1 MATLVEEFLKSEGIN
16 LNPLEQV
23 LEEARIAE
31 LQQERDPEVPATLET
46 AQGRVLGK
54 IEQQLLDGETVRFP
68 GGDYQKLEYDESM
81 GESKEYWA
89 NLGAQEYVRQLEEQ
103 TGFGGTFAYY
113 AMEPILG
120 LAEALENVGL
130 FDINLDEE
138 KAQFFKDSAEVAS
151 ADNPVL
157 GTMAMLGGSGL
168 AFGGAALTRLGT
180 LGARG
185 VAALGGGK
193 TAQLAASGTIAGGA
207 YGALVPEL
215 EQGTNRAV
223 NIGLGAL
230 GGGVALPAIRG
241 INIAMRQAA
250 ARKAEREAA
259 GLSAMDQTVQPA
271 PAEPKTKVGKAMQA
285 TGEGLDYILGTI
297 HTRIATL
304 SQPIANKLRRFEFD
318 SKEMTTKLYKESAPL
333 VEGFLKIG
341 GKSKDDLSMALFN
354 RRFDIAENIIRKEA
368 PDLLPEF
375 RKVQAKIDDV
385 KTQLIKAGYD
395 LEDAPQGYWPRLVK
409 DYRGLMDKLGST
421 ERSQVGKALQEQAAK
436 ENVSVEQLDPLVR
449 SAVINNVLTTPIQ
462 GKVSI
467 KASSYGKGRKI
478 EDVTEELLPYYATP
492 EESLEFFYRSASH
505 NLAKAKFFGKMDDPA
520 SMANSVGRLIDEERA
535 SGRLSEKQIET
546 LSGMLQSRFI
556 QGERSPN
563 KFFKAVREV
572 GYATTIANPLSAL
585 VQLGDTASAAIM
597 QGLRNTIASMLGRKT
612 IKLDDI
618 GMQDRIVQELEDTSG
633 MLNKLFRW
641 SGFKA
646 IDKFGKETYLNAA
659 YRKSVAMT
667 KTEAGRNAFRKKY
680 GKIYGDE
687 IEGLM
692 EDLQSGNVSD
702 NVKFH
707 MFNELSDVQPI
718 SLSEVP
724 QGYLDNPNGG
734 RVAYMLKTFTLKQYD
749 LIRKNIIQEAKK
761 GNYNGAVTYAIRYA
775 AYMSIMNGTIQT
787 IRDGLQGRITS
798 TEEAIEL
805 FPDAMLWEGL
815 SVLGFNKYMSERY
828 FGGGD
833 LRGLIGGTIIPP
845 TPLAD
850 AAFKEFS
857 DMFSGSESSRE
868 ASIEPI
874 LKSVPIVGAS
884 LPLLA
889 MWYNFMFGGFEEY
902 LKKQDEKVEPEED

>member
-1 MATLVEEFLKSEGIN
+1 MATLVEQFLKSEGIN
-16 LNPLEQV
+16 LNPLEQI
-23 LEEARIAE
+23 LEESRLAE
-31 LQQERDPEVPATLET
+31 LSEERDPVIASNVET

-68 GGDYQKLEYDESM
+68 DGSFQKLEYDESM

-89 NLGAQEYVRQLEEQ
+89 NIGAQEYTRQLEEQ
-103 TGFGGTFAYY
+103 TGFGDTFAYY

-120 LAEALENVGL
+120 LAEALENIGM

-157 GTMAMLGGSGL
+157 GTVAMLAGSATALGT
-168 AFGGAALTRLGT
+168 AALTRAGT
-180 LGARG
+180 VAARG
-185 VAALGGGK
+185 VAALGGGT
-193 TAQLAASGTIAGGA
+193 TAQLATSGAVSGGL
-207 YGALVPEL
+207 YGSLIPEL
-215 EQGTNRAV
+215 EQGTNRGA
-223 NIGLGAL
+223 NIALGAV
-230 GGGVALPAIRG
+230 GGGIALPALRG

-250 ARKAEREAA
+250 ARRAEREMAGIAA
-259 GLSAMDQTVQPA
+259 VDQTVQPA
-271 PAEPKTKVGKAMQA
+271 PADPKTNVGKAMQYV
-285 TGEGLDYILGTI
+285 GNGVDYVLGTL
-297 HTRIATL
+297 HTRIAAL
-304 SQPIANKLRRFEFD
+304 SQPIANKLRRFEFE
-318 SKEMTTKLYKESAPL
+318 SKERTTALYKESAPL
-333 VEGFLKIG
+333 VEGFLKIT

-354 RRFDIAENIIRKEA
+354 RRFDIAENIIKREA

-375 RKVQAKIDDV
+375 RKVQAKINDI
-385 KTQLIKAGYD
+385 KEQLILAKYD
-395 LEDAPQGYWPRLVK
+395 LEDAPAGYWPRLVK
-409 DYRGLMDKLGST
+409 DYQGLMNKLGAN
-421 ERSQVGKALQEQAAK
+421 ERTQINTALRERAAK
-436 ENVSVEQLDPLVR
+436 ENLSVEQLDPLVR
-449 SAVINNVLTTPIQ
+449 TQVINGVLKTPIQ

-467 KASSYGKGRKI
+467 KASSYGKGRVI
-478 EDVTEELLPYYATP
+478 DDVTEELLPYYATP

-505 NLAKAKFFGKMDDPA
+505 NLAKARFFGAMDDPT
-520 SMANSVGRLIDEERA
+520 SMANSVGKLIDEERA
-535 SGRLSEKQIET
+535 SGRLSDKQIDI

-563 KFFKAVREV
+563 AFFKAVREV

-597 QGLRNTIASMLGRKT
+597 HGLRNTIAAMFGKKT
-612 IKLDDI
+612 IKLDTV

-646 IDKFGKETYLNAA
+646 IDKFGKETLLNAA

-667 KTEAGRNAFRKKY
+667 STEAGRNAFRKKY
-680 GKIYGDE
+680 GKVFGDE

-692 EDLQSGNVSD
+692 EDLQAGNISD

-724 QGYLDNPNGG
+724 QGYLDNPNSG

-749 LIRKNIIQEAKK
+749 LIRKNIIQEAKR
-761 GNYNGAVTYAIRYA
+761 GNIGAATTYAIRYA

-798 TEEAIEL
+798 TDEAIEV

-828 FGGGD
+828 LGGGD
-833 LRGLIGGTIIPP
+833 LRGLVGSVLIPP

-857 DMFSGSESSRE
+857 DMFAGSESSRE
-868 ASIEPI
+868 AAIEPI
-874 LKSVPIVGAS
+874 LKSTPIVGPA

-902 LKKQDEKVEPEED
+902 LKKQDDKNK

>member
-1 MATLVEEFLKSEGIN
+1 MATLVQQFLKSEGVN
-16 LNPLEQV
+16 LNPLEQI
-23 LEEARIAE
+23 LEETRLAE
-31 LQQERDPEVPATLET
+31 LAEERDPTVPATLET

-54 IEQQLLDGETVRFP
+54 IEQQLLDGETIRFP
-68 GGDYQKLEYDESM
+68 DGSFQRLEYEESM

-89 NLGAQEYVRQLEEQ
+89 NIAAQEYTRQLEEK
-103 TGFGGTFAYY
+103 TGFGSTFTYY

-138 KAQFFKDSAEVAS
+138 KAQFFKDSAEIAS

-157 GTMAMLGGSGL
+157 GTAAMLAGSATALGT
-168 AFGGAALTRLGT
+168 AALTRAGSV
-180 LGARG
+180 GAKG
-185 VAALGGGK
+185 VAALGGGQ
-193 TAQLAASGTIAGGA
+193 TAQLATSGLLSGGL
-207 YGALVPEL
+207 YGALIPEL
-215 EQGTNRAV
+215 EQGTNRGA
-223 NIGLGAL
+223 NIALGAI
-230 GGGVALPAIRG
+230 GGGVAMPALRG

-250 ARKAEREAA
+250 ARRAEREAA
-259 GLSAMDQTVQPA
+259 GVSALDQTVTPA
-271 PAEPKTKVGKAMQA
+271 PAEPKTKVGKAMQI
-285 TGEGLDYILGTI
+285 TGEGLDYILGTL

-318 SKEMTTKLYKESAPL
+318 SKEMTTKLYQESTPL
-333 VEGFLKIG
+333 VQGFLKIG
-341 GKSKDDLSMALFN
+341 GQSKDDLSMALFN
-354 RRFDIAENIIRKEA
+354 RRFDIAENIIKREA

-375 RKVQAKIDDV
+375 RKVQSKINDI

-409 DYRGLMDKLGST
+409 DYRGLMDKLGAE
-421 ERSQVGKALQEQAAK
+421 ERTQIGTALRERAIK
-436 ENVSVEQLDPLVR
+436 EKVSVDQLDPLVR
-449 SAVINNVLTTPIQ
+449 TQVINNVLKTPIT

-467 KASSYGKGRKI
+467 KGSSYGKGRKI
-478 EDVTEELLPYYATP
+478 EDVTEELLPFYATP
-492 EESLEFFYRSASH
+492 EESLEFFYRSSSH
-505 NLAKAKFFGKMDDPA
+505 NLAKAKFFGAMDDPT
-520 SMANSVGRLIDEERA
+520 SMANSVGKLIDEERT
-535 SGRLSEKQIET
+535 SGRLSERQIET

-563 KFFKAVREV
+563 GFFKAVREV

-597 QGLRNTIASMLGRKT
+597 HGLRNTIAAMFGKKT
-612 IKLDDI
+612 IKLDTV

-646 IDKFGKETYLNAA
+646 IDKFGKETLLNAA

-667 KTEAGRNAFRKKY
+667 KTEAGRNAFRKKF
-680 GKIYGDE
+680 GKVYGDE

-692 EDLQSGNVSD
+692 EDLQAGNISD

-761 GNYNGAVTYAIRYA
+761 GNYSGAVTYAIRYA

-798 TEEAIEL
+798 TEEAIEI

-874 LKSVPIVGAS
+874 LKSTPIVGAA

-902 LKKQDEKVEPEED
+902 LKRQDEKVQPSED